1 MNEGRIPPKAQHDV
15 SRMSN
20 LQRRVQK
27 GRIISP
33 LQAGTHDY
41 KMQPNQLEPLRQSAE
56 RRGARMSEHILWKG
70 RSLFSKSFCDRV
82 LNKIPK
88 TIAKQVED
96 KFEPVHVEGYA
107 QDIL

>member
-1 MNEGRIPPKAQHDV
+1 MNEGRIPPKVQHDV

-20 LQRRVQK
+20 PQRRVQK

-41 KMQPNQLEPLRQSAE
+41 EMQPNQLESLRQSAE
-56 RRGARMSEHILWKG
+56 PQGARMSEHILWEG
-70 RSLFSKSFCDRV
+70 RSIFSKGFCDRI
-82 LNKIPK
+82 LNKLPK

-96 KFEPVHVEGYA
+96 KFEPVHVEGHA